1 MVTQELANAVI
12 QERVREA
19 SEFRRQQEARASR
32 GQVATP
38 RSDLSR
44 PPARR
49 LPLLPFLARVFP
61 TASDS

>member
-1 MVTQELANAVI
+1 MMI
-12 QERVREA
+12 QEFSNAIVQERIREA
-19 SEFRRQQEARASR
+19 AEFRRQQEALASR

-44 PPARR
+44 QPARR

-61 TASDS
+61 TASAS